1 MESKNTIEEQIR
13 ALEELLLNPE
23 TRKSEDVLSRVLA
36 KDFLEIA
43 STGRKYNKQQIIDAL
58 LNEKPA
64 PLSLTDF
71 QTRPL
76 APGLVLA
83 TYRAIRKGDSG
94 QSSSSQR
101 SSIWKYDDKRWQIV
115 FHQGTLENPL

>member
-1 MESKNTIEEQIR
+1 MEPKIPNENEIR
-13 ALEELLLNPE
+13 NLEELLLKPE

-43 STGRKYNKQQIIDAL
+43 SSGRKYNKQQIIDAL
-58 LNEKPA
+58 LNEKPE

-94 QSSSSQR
+94 QNSSSQR
-101 SSIWKYDDKRWQIV
+101 SSIWKYDDERWQII
-115 FHQGTLENPL
+115 FHQGTLESPL